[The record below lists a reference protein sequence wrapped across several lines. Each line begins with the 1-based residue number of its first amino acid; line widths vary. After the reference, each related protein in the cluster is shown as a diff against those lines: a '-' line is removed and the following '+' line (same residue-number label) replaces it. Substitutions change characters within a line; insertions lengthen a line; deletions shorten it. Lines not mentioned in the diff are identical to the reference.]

1 MEDPYQILLPILLT
15 NHDHRG
21 KAIYHLNDKY

>member
-21 KAIYHLNDKY
+21 KAIYHLNDE